1 MKKRVRL
8 TESDLHKIVKRS
20 VKKILREASKEEIDR
35 EWNKYKIKDLYNFLR
50 SLEDGAVEDQDE
62 TLEYCMPDDKDYGVF
77 QSYSWK
83 DKDNYVGTLSNY
95 IHGDDFEEWRKPIGD
110 DDISIDFG
118 HYKENP
124 DSIFAYDSYHFNDY
138 ENFDDLSN
146 DELSDFYKRFSRSA
160 KRRTKGLMNSYYG
173 NRNLKDRP
181 KRFRKK

>member
-1 MKKRVRL
+1 MKKRIRL
-8 TESDLHKIVKRS
+8 TESDLHKIVKGS

-83 DKDNYVGTLSNY
+83 DKDNYVGGLSNF
-95 IHGDDFEEWRKPIGD
+95 IHGDNFEEWKQPIGD

-124 DSIFAYDSYHFNDY
+124 DSIFAHDSYHFNGY
-138 ENFDDLSN
+138 EHFDDLSN